1 MKTYTNL
8 YQQICTFP
16 ALYRAYQLCRKG
28 KHEREY
34 AIEFEQDLEE
44 NLLGL
49 RDELV
54 EERWHPDAY
63 SQFFVEDPKRRLINA
78 PPFPNRVVHH
88 VVTDVVLTPIW
99 GPTFIFDTYACI
111 KGRGTHVAVRRLQR
125 FMRRHPE
132 GSGYVLQLDVK
143 SYFASIDHE
152 ILLSLIAKRIRD
164 PQMMHL
170 IRMIVESYAD
180 SPGTGIPLGNL
191 TSQGFANIYLHELDL
206 FAKHG
211 LRVKEYLRYM
221 DDITLVHADK
231 AQLWAWRDEIEAFLT
246 DRLHLRLHPVKQTL
260 TPVDSGVKYLG
271 YMVYRDHIRV
281 LARNVRRVH
290 KRLRQM
296 EAGTFEG
303 DARASISSWIGYT
316 MHADCYGLNC
326 QIAERHPFLRVA
338 FDPIEAKS

>member
-1 MKTYTNL
+1 MKTYTDL
-8 YQQICTFP
+8 YPRICTFP

-34 AIEFEQDLEE
+34 AIEFGQDREE

-54 EERWHPDAY
+54 EERWHPNAY
-63 SQFFVEDPKRRLINA
+63 SQFIVEDPKRRLINA
-78 PPFPNRVVHH
+78 PPFPNRVVHR
-88 VVTDVVLTPIW
+88 VITDVVLTPIW
-99 GPTFIFDTYACI
+99 RPTFPYDSFACI
-111 KGRGTHVAVRRLQR
+111 KGKGTHVAVRRLQR

-152 ILLSLIAKRIRD
+152 ILISLIERRIRD
-164 PQMMHL
+164 PQMMRL
-170 IRMIVESYAD
+170 IRLIVESYED

-191 TSQGFANIYLHELDL
+191 TSQVFANIYLHELDM
-206 FAKHG
+206 FAKHD

-221 DDITLVHADK
+221 DDITLVHTDK
-231 AQLWAWRDEIEAFLT
+231 RQLWEWRDEIEAFLA
-246 DRLHLRLHPVKQTL
+246 DHLRLQLHQVKQTL
-260 TPVDSGVKYLG
+260 TPVDCGVEYLG
-271 YMVYRDHIRV
+271 YRVYRDHIKV
-281 LARNVRRVH
+281 LSRNVRRVYRRH
-290 KRLRQM
+290 RQM

-303 DARASISSWIGYT
+303 DARASISSWVGYSK
-316 MHADCYGLNC
+316 HADTHGLNC

-338 FDPIEAKS
+338 FEPIEAKP